1 MGMDKKKLGVI
12 LPHTKLYGGVK
23 RFFELGQVFI
33 NKGLEFMVFTPD
45 GIAPAWYN
53 GGVPTL
59 PVSEIDRFKFEAM
72 FITEIQFLPDLAKTK
87 SKRKILY
94 FVRPS
99 DDLMKLN
106 DFPDVDVFANS
117 PNGLAVAK
125 MKFGI
130 DAFKAYGGI
139 NTKSYYPKILD
150 PKTDKDPFTIV
161 VYGRVVE
168 KKKGTRLVVKA
179 CEKLFK
185 KGYNIRVV
193 LFDTP
198 VNEKATLAIKRFKAE
213 VPFEFIL
220 NHPVDRNVELFHKG
234 DIFVA
239 AEKNAGHSNT
249 AAEAMASGLA
259 VIGTGSGTGHFL
271 VDGVTGIVVDR
282 SVKAICGAIERL
294 MNDFDLRKTLAE
306 NGRKHIEEISWER
319 LAEKIL
325 DYLQNPR
332 PERKPLKYSFWGA
345 LKVRLNR

>member
-1 MGMDKKKLGVI
+1 MSKIKLGVI

-23 RFFELGQVFI
+23 RFFELGEVFI
-33 NKGLEFMVFTPD
+33 KKGLEFMVFTPE
-45 GIAPAWYN
+45 GIAPTWYKGN
-53 GGVPTL
+53 VPTL
-59 PVSEIDRFKFEAM
+59 AISEISRFEFEAM
-72 FITEIQFLPDLAKTK
+72 FITEVQFLSDLAKANA
-87 SKRKILY
+87 KRRILY

-106 DFPDVDVFANS
+106 DFPDVEVFANS
-117 PNGLAVAK
+117 PNGLEVAK
-125 MKFGI
+125 IKFGI
-130 DAFKAYGGI
+130 EAFKAYGGI
-139 NTKSYYPKILD
+139 NTRSYYPKDLQ
-150 PKTDKDPFTIV
+150 PKTEKDPFTVV

-168 KKKGTRLVVKA
+168 KKKGTRLVVRA

-185 KGYNIRVV
+185 KGYNMRVV

-198 VNEKATLAIKRFKAE
+198 VNEKATLAIRKFKAD

-239 AEKNAGHSNT
+239 AEKSAGHSNT

-259 VIGTGSGTGHFL
+259 VIGTNSGTGHFL
-271 VDGVTGIVVDR
+271 VDGVTGVVVER
-282 SVKAICGAIERL
+282 SVMAISGAIERL
-294 MNDFDLRKTLAE
+294 MNDFDLRKKLAE

-325 DYLQNPR
+325 NYLQKPR
-332 PERKPLKYSFWGA
+332 PERKPLKYSLWGA